1 MPDNDNEE
9 VPVVISTE
17 DVRGGEVLK
26 RGNFGD
32 TLVPVLIG
40 AVLLSIVGMGLVAF
54 FSMRGGA

>member
-9 VPVVISTE
+9 EPVIISSE
-17 DVRGGEVLK
+17 DARGGEVLR

-40 AVLLSIVGMGLVAF
+40 AVVLSVIGMGIVTF

>member
-17 DVRGGEVLK
+17 DARGGEVLK

-40 AVLLSIVGMGLVAF
+40 AVLLSVAGMGIAVF
-54 FSMRGGA
+54 FSMRGGG